1 MINEGNMQT
10 KIKITDYDFKFADN
24 YTKFIK
30 DNFKKNRLNCSLAL
44 VSALKNFYKNSDF
57 NFSINTSLFHIP
69 EFLENYEIVDISLNN
84 LNIGI
89 SYFFEDNEPILLP
102 KIHFETMIEPSLYL
116 IAKINKDSNT
126 FNIVG
131 HIDSNFLNKIDSNDN
146 YIFID
151 SNTLNKPQSLKHDI
165 TKYLNNSPSQECSNK
180 HEIRHLFFYL
190 MEGNLS
196 LNLQLTLIKH
206 LNSCIKCKNS
216 LVNYYL
222 LEKKYKNNIPNF
234 IEQKINSILQKV
246 SARNSY
252 EEFSENSNE
261 SKLKYSLSTIVLNG
275 DNIDTDNINLLYNEE
290 NNKNNQSNNIGKDS
304 KFNELKSKFSKV
316 KNRSKKKLIFAYSIL
331 SIIVIFL
338 AGVGVFFNYS
348 HNPENNSSLES
359 LDSAN
364 KEIPFPEIDYNDKS
378 IEEQKK
384 SLEPIE
390 LSLKGISWELSEDEA
405 KNPYLRNYL
414 NDIGKNLK
422 LSLINDF
429 LAINDFVYNDKVRV
443 NIILSRMG
451 TYSKPKI
458 VESSGT
464 KVVDELILTTL
475 NDTLNYI
482 KLPKLKDFD
491 GISLILQINF

>member
-1 MINEGNMQT
+1 MLT
-10 KIKITDYDFKFADN
+10 KIKITDYDFKFANN
-24 YTKFIK
+24 YTMSIK
-30 DNFKKNRLNCSLAL
+30 DNFKKDRLNCSLAL

-57 NFSINTSLFHIP
+57 NFSINSSLFHIP

-84 LNIGI
+84 LNVGI

-116 IAKINKDSNT
+116 IAKIDKKSNT

-151 SNTLNKPQSLKHDI
+151 SNTLNKPQNLKQDI
-165 TKYLNNSPSQECSNK
+165 IKYLNNSPSQECTNK

-206 LNSCIKCKNS
+206 FNSCIKCKDS

-246 SARNSY
+246 SAGNSY
-252 EEFSENSNE
+252 DKFSENSNE
-261 SKLKYSLSTIVLNG
+261 SNTKYSLSTIVLNG
-275 DNIDTDNINLLYNEE
+275 DNIDTDNINLLYNDE
-290 NNKNNQSNNIGKDS
+290 NNKNNQSNNIGKNS

-316 KNRSKKKLIFAYSIL
+316 KNRSKKKLIFASSIL

-348 HNPENNSSLES
+348 HNQENTAPLES
-359 LDSAN
+359 LDTAN
-364 KEIPFPEIDYNDKS
+364 NEILFPEINYDDK
-378 IEEQKK
+378 EKK

-390 LSLKGISWELSEDEA
+390 LSLKGISWELAEEDA

-443 NIILSRMG
+443 NIILSKMG

-464 KVVDELILTTL
+464 KIVDELILTTL